1 MTSYE
6 QRIANFVAPY
16 SGLGRHDAVVAC
28 YHNVRN
34 FSYLSDGVRDPEQV
48 LIREAGSCSG
58 KHIILRDSLLALGED
73 AQIETVEGD
82 FAAGV
87 PVHATMS
94 SSLKQIIETAQIR
107 DFHQFV
113 LWKTTG
119 ENCRLDA
126 TWPDAMAE
134 VGFTVNTSWQG
145 SGHTELALSPTRF
158 CGQSDDIMHSKAGML
173 AALSPEE
180 RESRLVFLQEFSK
193 WVATINP
200 PKGGNNVD

>member
-6 QRIANFVAPY
+6 QRIVNFVAPY

-58 KHIILRDSLLALGED
+58 KHIILRDALLALGED
-73 AQIETVEGD
+73 AHIETVEGD

-94 SSLKQIIETAQIR
+94 STLKQIVENSQVR

-113 LWKTTG
+113 LWKNAG
-119 ENCRLDA
+119 EHCRLDA
-126 TWPDAMAE
+126 TWPDAMTD
-134 VGFTVNTSWQG
+134 VGVRVNTSWQG
-145 SGHTELALSPTRF
+145 FGHTDLALEPTRF
-158 CGQSDDIMHSKAGML
+158 CGQSDDIMNTKAGML
-173 AALSPEE
+173 EALSSEE
-180 RESRLVFLQEFSK
+180 RDRRLVFLQEFSK